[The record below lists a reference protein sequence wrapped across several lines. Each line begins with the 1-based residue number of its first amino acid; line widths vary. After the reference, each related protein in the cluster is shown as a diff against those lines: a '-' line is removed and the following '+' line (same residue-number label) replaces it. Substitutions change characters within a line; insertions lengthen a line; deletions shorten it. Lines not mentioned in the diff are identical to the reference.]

1 MKVKEIKNRITVKP
15 PVVKEDASIKDVVNK
30 LLEDPRSRSVY
41 VVDDNGVLKGII
53 PTDVI
58 LKATHLLK
66 GKRTVDD
73 EDTFE
78 DITIS
83 TARIARDLMHS
94 PVYVHEDDDVLD
106 VLEAMVEEG
115 FQELPV
121 VNRENK
127 VTGDLNCLEIIS
139 ALWEGET
146 NNK

>member
-15 PVVKEDASIKDVVNK
+15 PVVRENASIEDIIKK

-41 VVDDNGVLKGII
+41 VVDDSGILKGII

-66 GKRTVDD
+66 GKRTVND

-83 TARIARDLMHS
+83 TARIARDLMHN

-106 VLEAMVEEG
+106 VLESMVEEG

-121 VNRENK
+121 VNDENK

-139 ALWEGET
+139 ALWEEET

>member
-1 MKVKEIKNRITVKP
+1 MKVKEIKNRITTNP
-15 PVVKEDASIKDVVNK
+15 AIVKEDDSIKDVIKK

-41 VVDDNGVLKGII
+41 VVDNDGVLRGII

-66 GKRTVDD
+66 GKGTLKD

-78 DITIS
+78 GITIS
-83 TARIARDLMHS
+83 TARIARDLMHK

-121 VNRENK
+121 VNSEDK
-127 VTGDLNCLEIIS
+127 VTGDLNCLEVIS
-139 ALWEGET
+139 VLWDE
-146 NNK
+146 KPDDK